1 MAFNNDI
8 TLAGTST
15 SYTYSIQSWS
25 GGNSVRT
32 DASATLGEPRTLTI
46 KHQQTTRAGVIVD
59 RHLIR
64 LDHVKPGVS
73 PDPDVTPSVQ
83 LVIEAPRKTAVA
95 ADIQDLVTRMTNF
108 IGTAGYLTKVL
119 ANEP

>member
-1 MAFNNDI
+1 MFNNDI

-15 SYTYSIQSWS
+15 SKTYSLISVQGSKA
-25 GGNSVRT
+25 VRT
-32 DASATLGEPRTLTI
+32 DATATLGEPRTLTI
-46 KHQQTTRAGVIVD
+46 SHQQVTRSGVIVD

-64 LDHVKPGVS
+64 LDDVIPGVS

-83 LVIEAPRKTAVA
+83 LVIEAPRKTATA
-95 ADIQDLVTRMTNF
+95 AQIQDLVDRMEAFT
-108 IGTAGYLTKVL
+108 GTAGYLTKIL